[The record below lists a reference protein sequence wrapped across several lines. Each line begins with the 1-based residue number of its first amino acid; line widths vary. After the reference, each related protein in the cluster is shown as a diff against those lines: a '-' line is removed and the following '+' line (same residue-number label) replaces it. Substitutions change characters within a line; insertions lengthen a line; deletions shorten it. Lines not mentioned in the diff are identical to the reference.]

1 MATNNVRNNLGQFP
15 VGSVIGYDF
24 GAPADTRWLECDGT
38 TKVTTDLPEL
48 FAVIGY
54 TYGGS
59 GTDFD
64 LPTVADSIIR
74 SS

>member
-1 MATNNVRNNLGQFP
+1 MAFNNAVNELGSAP
-15 VGSVIGYDF
+15 IGSVARYDLT
-24 GAPADTRWLECDGT
+24 APANSGWLECDGDT
-38 TKVTTDLPEL
+38 LVTTTYPEL

-64 LPTVADSIIR
+64 LPTTTDHLIR
-74 SS
+74 AE

>member
-1 MATNNVRNNLGQFP
+1 MAKNDSGNNRGEAP
-15 VGSVIGYDF
+15 IGMIARYDF
-24 GAPADTRWLECDGT
+24 TAPTNWLECDGSTLDT
-38 TKVTTDLPEL
+38 TTYAEL

-59 GTDFD
+59 GSDFD
-64 LPTVADSIIR
+64 LPTITDNIIR

>member
-1 MATNNVRNNLGQFP
+1 MATNNGRNNLDQFP
-15 VGSVIGYDF
+15 IGSTIRLDF
-24 GAPADTRWLECDGT
+24 SPPSDSGWLECDGSTLT
-38 TKVTTDLPEL
+38 TTNYPEL

-64 LPTVADSIIR
+64 LPTTSDYIIR
-74 SS
+74 SN